1 MTTPKIGAH
10 VSTAG
15 GLHKA
20 FERAGAIGADCI
32 QIFGATPRS
41 FSVKLPT
48 HAEAELFKKTRKEAG
63 IGPVYLHAPYL
74 INLATPDKILLKKSI
89 ALLTAHLKIADIIGA
104 EGLIFH
110 IGSTL
115 GKLELETAE
124 RQVAAAMK
132 AAMKGSQ
139 GKSALVIENSSGGG
153 GKVGTTP
160 EEIGRILE
168 LVDSTR
174 VKVCIDTAHA
184 FESGL
189 IAKYDAENIERFEDE
204 WRREVGL
211 DRIVALHAND
221 SKTPFDSK
229 SDRHENIGEGH
240 IGLAGF
246 RALAKQAHL
255 REKPWLLEVPG
266 FDGEGPDKRNV
277 DILKRC
283 FN

>member
-1 MTTPKIGAH
+1 MKVGAH

-20 FERAGAIGADCI
+20 FERARAIGADCI
-32 QIFGATPRS
+32 QIFGSTPRS
-41 FSVKLPT
+41 FAVKLPSQ
-48 HAEAELFKKTRKEAG
+48 AEAELFKKTRKEAG

-74 INLATPDKILLKKSI
+74 INLATPDKTLLKRST

-115 GKLELETAE
+115 GKLDQEEAE

-132 AAMKGSQ
+132 AAMKGSA
-139 GKSALVIENSSGGG
+139 GRSALVIENASGGG
-153 GKVGTTP
+153 GKVGAMP
-160 EEIGRILE
+160 EEIGRIME
-168 LVDSTR
+168 IVDSTR

-184 FESGL
+184 FEAGL
-189 IAKYDAENIERFEDE
+189 IARYDDENVERFADE
-204 WRREVGL
+204 WRRQVGFEN
-211 DRIVALHAND
+211 IVALHAND

-229 SDRHENIGEGH
+229 NDRHENIGQGH

-246 RALAKQAHL
+246 KALARNKHF
-255 REKPWLLEVPG
+255 REKPWILEVPG
-266 FDGEGPDKRNV
+266 FGNDGPDKRNV
-277 DILKRC
+277 DILKKC
-283 FN
+283 FEK